1 MWSPYLCSVL
11 RKIASTAGFL
21 CLIFLYIFIYA
32 EIVEPFPSPTGVV
45 NDFAGVIPIEAAN
58 RMSRISQAVLRP
70 KNIIMRTGYGVE
82 MILPDRLC
90 GQILDQRVVP
100 YFKKNDYDTGLV
112 NAVAAVAQVIERGHR
127 K

>member
-1 MWSPYLCSVL
+1 
-11 RKIASTAGFL
+11 
-21 CLIFLYIFIYA
+21 
-32 EIVEPFPSPTGVV
+32 
-45 NDFAGVIPIEAAN
+45 
-58 RMSRISQAVLRP
+58 MSRISQAVLRP

-112 NAVAAVAQVIERGHR
+112 NAVASN
-127 K
+127 